1 MLLCEYRLSFGLLAL
16 HAAPRPRFCLLR
28 VLLNHRL
35 RLRSSDCSSRR
46 SGFFRLLDIVHADQK
61 LYLVFEFLDVDLKR
75 YMENANKSGRPIT
88 SAITKVGPRLSHAS
102 PTHPASCA
110 LSARI
115 YAYMTR
121 ARTVRRVATRPQ
133 DCHYLTGV

>member
-1 MLLCEYRLSFGLLAL
+1 MPIRVHGCFSIIHECSIPPLSF
-16 HAAPRPRFCLLR
+16 
-28 VLLNHRL
+28 RL
-35 RLRSSDCSSRR
+35 
-46 SGFFRLLDIVHADQK
+46 FDIVHADQK

-88 SAITKVGPRLSHAS
+88 SAITKVGPRLSHAPS
-102 PTHPASCA
+102 THPASCA

-121 ARTVRRVATRPQ
+121 ARTVRRVATRPLREECIYHP
-133 DCHYLTGV
+133 CHVIASLDPDEVT